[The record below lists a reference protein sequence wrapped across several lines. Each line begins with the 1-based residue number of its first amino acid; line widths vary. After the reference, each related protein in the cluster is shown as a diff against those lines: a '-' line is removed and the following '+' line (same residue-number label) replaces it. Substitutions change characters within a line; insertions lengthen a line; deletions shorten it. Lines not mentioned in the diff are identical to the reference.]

1 MAKRSKYS
9 QKLADAICARL
20 TSGDSIRTI
29 CKDDDMPTQ
38 SSVYKWLAAEPSF
51 AEQYA
56 RARETQADC
65 LADEILAISDERT
78 MTLTRTG
85 ADGKPEEYEALLD
98 AVGVARN
105 RLRADSRK
113 WYAGKVAP
121 KKYGDKLAIGGA
133 DDLPPVKLMSNDAL
147 EAKIAEIQ
155 AKLSNAAK

>member
-1 MAKRSKYS
+1 MAKRIKYS
-9 QKLADAICARL
+9 QKYADAICARL
-20 TSGDSIRTI
+20 SSGDSIRTI
-29 CKDDDMPTQ
+29 CKDEDMPSPAT
-38 SSVYKWLAAEPSF
+38 VYKWLAAEPAF

-65 LADEILAISDERT
+65 LADEILAISDEST
-78 MTLTRTG
+78 MKVSRLV
-85 ADGKPEEYEALLD
+85 DGVQQEVDVPID

-147 EAKIAEIQ
+147 ESKIAELQ
-155 AKLSNAAK
+155 AKLRGAA